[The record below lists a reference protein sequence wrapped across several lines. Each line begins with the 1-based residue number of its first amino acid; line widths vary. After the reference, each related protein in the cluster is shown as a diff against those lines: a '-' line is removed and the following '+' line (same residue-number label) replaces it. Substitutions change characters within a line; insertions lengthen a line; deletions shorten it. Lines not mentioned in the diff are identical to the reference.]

1 MPKRRYIFQAL
12 RGCQRR
18 GSQSGF
24 SLAEI
29 LVVIAISGIVIGV
42 GVPMVLSYYHSVQ
55 VTTGAQQVRTLL
67 NLARQIAIDQKTFVC
82 VHVSTPTQM
91 SFYVNSTCT
100 GIPWVGAVTDGAGN
114 IRLQPGFTVS
124 ASDSPVFDYLG
135 RALPS
140 MTYTVTNS
148 TTGSTLTVSVTTSG
162 RVTIP

>member
-1 MPKRRYIFQAL
+1 V
-12 RGCQRR
+12 G
-18 GSQSGF
+18 
-24 SLAEI
+24 
-29 LVVIAISGIVIGV
+29 IAISGIVIGV
-42 GVPMVLSYYHSVQ
+42 GVPMVLSYYHSAQ

-82 VHVSTPTQM
+82 VQVPTPTQM
-91 SFYVNSTCT
+91 PFYVNSTCT
-100 GIPWVGAVTDGAGN
+100 GTPWVGSITDGAGN
-114 IRLQPGFTVS
+114 ITLQPGFTVS

-148 TTGSTLTVSVTTSG
+148 TTGSTLTVSVATSG